1 MEEKTLFF
9 LTANHSLLYEKV
21 SFANHNKTITKI
33 NKTIKIIT
41 WLAREELSFII
52 ITIFNP
58 SNPLYTRGA

>member
-21 SFANHNKTITKI
+21 SLANHNKTITKI

-52 ITIFNP
+52 ITIFKP
-58 SNPLYTRGA
+58 FVHQRSLAS